1 MISPAV
7 SVKETINISTRFYS
21 NTLITCSYRI
31 YIVTLRLVFKVDND
45 LMTFWPLI
53 VGSTHGSTAR
63 SSSNT
68 SIISVS
74 I

>member
-7 SVKETINISTRFYS
+7 SVKETINISTSFYS

-53 VGSTHGSTAR
+53 VGSTGSTAR

>member
-1 MISPAV
+1 MICPAV

-53 VGSTHGSTAR
+53 VGSTGSTAR